1 MEHPQA
7 SPRLVDAR
15 GAPPAVR
22 IARVVLQA
30 RVGSSRLPG
39 KILAPVAGVP
49 LVVYVARRLLA
60 AAPEGLRW
68 ELLVATTILPEDDAT
83 EQLCQAHGLACF
95 RGAPADVLARYA
107 AAANGLAETDL
118 IVRATADNPAYCPW
132 RTERL
137 VAEHIRSG
145 ADYTCIEGL
154 SYVVPEVMNVAA
166 LRDMARQATTPYQ
179 REHVTAW
186 LREVQT
192 GWRVVQLPRGW
203 LGLRPEFRLTIDN
216 AAELER
222 LDRALRLAGY
232 GRHDSKGPVTLEEI
246 YAAYEAVGISESL
259 DATEEEGRASSQVQ

>member
-7 SPRLVDAR
+7 SSTLAGAC
-15 GAPPAVR
+15 GAPAAVR
-22 IARVVLQA
+22 TARVVLQA

-49 LVVYVARRLLA
+49 LVVHAARRLLA
-60 AAPEGLRW
+60 AAPADLKW
-68 ELLVATTILPEDDAT
+68 ELLVATTTLTEDDAT
-83 EQLCQAHGLACF
+83 EQLCEAHGLACF
-95 RGAPADVLARYA
+95 RGPAEDVLARYA
-107 AAANGLAETDL
+107 AAAAGLVQTDL

-154 SYVVPEVMNVAA
+154 SYVVPEVMSVAA
-166 LRDMARQATTPYQ
+166 LRDMARQAATPYQ

-186 LREVQT
+186 LREGQT
-192 GWRVVQLPRGW
+192 AWRVVRLPPGW
-203 LGLRPEFRLTIDN
+203 LGLRPELRLTIDN

-222 LDRALRLAGY
+222 LDRALRLVVR
-232 GRHDSKGPVTLEEI
+232 GRHGSGVLATLEEI
-246 YAAYEAVGISESL
+246 YAAYEAVGMSGTK
-259 DATEEEGRASSQVQ
+259 DGTGEEGCASPSVP

>member
-1 MEHPQA
+1 MDCPQA
-7 SPRLVDAR
+7 SSGPADAR
-15 GAPPAVR
+15 NAPAAPR
-22 IARVVLQA
+22 TARVVLQA

-60 AAPEGLRW
+60 AAPEGVRW
-68 ELLVATTILPEDDAT
+68 ELIVATTILPEDDAT

-95 RGAPADVLARYA
+95 RGEPADVLARYA
-107 AAANGLAETDL
+107 AAAAGLAETDL
-118 IVRATADNPAYCPW
+118 VVRATADNPAYCPW

-137 VAEHIRSG
+137 VAEHLRSG

-166 LRDMARQATTPYQ
+166 LRDMACRATTPYQ

-192 GWRVVQLPRGW
+192 GWRVVQLPRDW
-203 LGLRPEFRLTIDN
+203 LGLRPELRLTIDT

-222 LDRALRLAGY
+222 LDRALRLAGRE
-232 GRHDSKGPVTLEEI
+232 RHASAGPATLEEI
-246 YAAYEAVGISESL
+246 YAAYEAVESSPSI
-259 DATEEEGRASSQVQ
+259 DAT